1 MTTEDIV
8 QCPGC
13 GLALPASDAP
23 LDSRYNASPACF
35 ALYGEL
41 TGYTVGR
48 GYRAGDFIHQLL
60 VDAYAAQHASD
71 RMRPIGLPFALI
83 GLYLVNERGGT
94 GVDSQNMHIRLANHP
109 NKPKTW
115 PHFPPRTHAG
125 SLTVA
130 DMLSAPPGDERDNA
144 LRAWNRSVWEAW
156 RDQRDAIAS
165 LIANILGETWR

>member
-1 MTTEDIV
+1 MNYDHLSV
-8 QCPGC
+8 CPGC
-13 GLALPASDAP
+13 GLVLPASDGPVDA
-23 LDSRYNASPACF
+23 RYNASPACY

-71 RMRPIGLPFALI
+71 QMKPITLAFALI

-94 GVDSQNMHIRLANHP
+94 GADAQQMHLRLANSP
-109 NKPKTW
+109 RKPKTW
-115 PHFPPRTHAG
+115 PRFEPRPLAG

-130 DMLSAPPGDERDNA
+130 DVLRGEPGEQRDAA
-144 LRAWNRSVWEAW
+144 LRAWARSVWEAW
-156 RDQRDAIAS
+156 HDQRETLAALIAS
-165 LIANILGETWR
+165 VLGA